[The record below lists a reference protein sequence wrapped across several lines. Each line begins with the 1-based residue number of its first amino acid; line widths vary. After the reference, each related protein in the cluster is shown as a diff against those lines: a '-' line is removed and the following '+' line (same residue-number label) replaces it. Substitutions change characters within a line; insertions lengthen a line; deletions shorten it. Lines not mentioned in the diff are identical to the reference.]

1 MFKNVVS
8 HNQNSLQA
16 INAYLV
22 TNVDFIYYIN
32 YYVYKIARLKPAS
45 DCGYG
50 TNDNNE
56 LELQNLILD
65 HHYYLFVE
73 VDKTKPVGRCTREIV
88 II

>member
-1 MFKNVVS
+1 MFKNVS

-16 INAYLV
+16 INAYFA
-22 TNVDFIYYIN
+22 TKIDSIYIILLCLQN
-32 YYVYKIARLKPAS
+32 REVK
-45 DCGYG
+45 DCEYG
-50 TNDNNE
+50 TNENNE

-73 VDKTKPVGRCTREIV
+73 VDKNKPVSRCTREIV